1 MSTKENEQSL
11 AELWNEKEAGE
22 FFNIETPEDTDSFFE
37 EINSKKVKTI
47 KDEKK
52 IEETGEEKT
61 KKETEETANKKLEDE
76 KKKKELE
83 AEEKADFFEAKTNS
97 TELQEDS
104 FKTSFKFLKEKGFI
118 ETELEEDEITEENLE
133 EIFETT
139 LETRLEERIK
149 DFVEKDLKGDEE
161 SKLFIEFKRKGGKTI
176 DFLRAFQTEDFISDF
191 SDEELETEE
200 GQKEFLKNYYA
211 EFESD
216 MDRDDIEE
224 KILFLEERG
233 KLDITAKKFYEKLK
247 EQDKKEKANLLK
259 RQEAAI
265 NAQKDKQ
272 RLYKEDMKKVL
283 SEVEVVGKIK
293 ITKIDKSELLDY
305 LLTPTVK
312 TEKGYI
318 TGFQK
323 DLAEVY
329 SDKKMLIA
337 FAKIIKNKFNIEDLD
352 SKTETVKNIKSG
364 LRTGSKVTAKSLSDF
379 F

>member
-22 FFNIETPEDTDSFFE
+22 FFNIETPDDTDSFFE

-52 IEETGEEKT
+52 IEETEEEKT
-61 KKETEETANKKLEDE
+61 KRETEEAAAKKLEDE
-76 KKKKELE
+76 KNKKKLE
-83 AEEKADFFEAKTNS
+83 EEKADFFEAKTTT

-161 SKLFIEFKRKGGKTI
+161 AKLFIEFKKKGGRTV

-200 GQKEFLKNYYA
+200 GQKDFLKNYYF
-211 EFESD
+211 EYESD
-216 MDRDDIEE
+216 MDKDDIEE

-233 KLDITAKKFYEKLK
+233 KLDVTAKKLFGKLK
-247 EQDKKEKANLLK
+247 EQDKKEKADLLK

-293 ITKIDKSELLDY
+293 ITKTDKNELLDY

-352 SKTETVKNIKSG
+352 TKTETVKNIKSG